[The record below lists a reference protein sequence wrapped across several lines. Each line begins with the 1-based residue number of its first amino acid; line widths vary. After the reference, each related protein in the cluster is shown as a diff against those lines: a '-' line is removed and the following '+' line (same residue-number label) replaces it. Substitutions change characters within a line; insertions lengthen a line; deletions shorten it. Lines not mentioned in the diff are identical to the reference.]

1 MTKNKENKRNNNVFW
16 IGWNSFF
23 TDMSS
28 EMIKPL
34 LPIYLKVIL
43 QAPVWLITLFNTLS
57 DFLANIFKIIFGIK
71 SDNKKDKKKLILLW
85 YATSNFF
92 KPLMFIFQSIYWLF
106 TIELINRIW
115 KWIRSA
121 PKEVLMTYSIEENK
135 LWKWFWFQKAM
146 DSFWAFAWTILIS
159 LLLFL
164 FWLDYNINF
173 VGINLNLF
181 YIIMLLTIIPWFI
194 SYSIIVKKVRNVYIN
209 KEFEEE
215 ISKKKKNKLL
225 VHLDR
230 IFQLGDRFYSLMVF
244 IFLLSIW
251 NIALVFFILQLIH
264 LNFEPYQITL
274 FYSLYT
280 LSDALFSY
288 KIGKISDKKNWSK
301 SILIFS
307 LLVIFLTLFIS
318 YFIGISKD
326 FIWIIIWILIFSL
339 LWIFEASFEGTFK
352 KVIVDNIEKKDTGT
366 AMGVYF
372 WISWITKIFIA
383 LIMSYA
389 WMQGKI
395 DAIFWFWF
403 LFITISIIYFIYLF
417 KYKKINI

>member
-1 MTKNKENKRNNNVFW
+1 MSKNTTINKNNNVFW

-34 LPIYLKVIL
+34 LPIYLKIIL

-57 DFLANIFKIIFGIK
+57 DFLANIFKIIFWIK
-71 SDNKKDKKKLILLW
+71 SDNEKNKKKLILLW

-135 LWKWFWFQKAM
+135 LWKGFWFQKAM

-164 FWLDYNINF
+164 FWLDYNVNFLWIN
-173 VGINLNLF
+173 INLF

-194 SYSIIVKKVRNVYIN
+194 SYSIIVKKVRNVYID
-209 KEFEEE
+209 KWFEEK
-215 ISKKKKNKLL
+215 ISKNKKNKLL
-225 VHLDR
+225 IHIDR
-230 IFQLGDRFYSLMVF
+230 IFKLGDKFYSLMTF

-251 NIALVFFILQLIH
+251 NIALVFFILQLIN

-280 LSDALFSY
+280 LSDAIFSY
-288 KIGKISDKKNWSK
+288 KIGKLSDMKNWSK
-301 SILIFS
+301 SILVFS
-307 LLVIFLTLFIS
+307 LLVIFITLFIS
-318 YFIGISKD
+318 YFIWISKD
-326 FIWIIIWILIFSL
+326 FIWIIIWIIIFSL
-339 LWIFEASFEGTFK
+339 LWIFEASFEWTFK
-352 KVIVDNIEKKDTGT
+352 KVVVANIDKKDTWT
-366 AMGVYF
+366 AMWVYF
-372 WISWITKIFIA
+372 WISGITKIIIA

-389 WMQGKI
+389 WMQWKI
-395 DAIFWFWF
+395 DAIFWFGF
-403 LFITISIIYFIYLF
+403 LFITIAILYFIYLL